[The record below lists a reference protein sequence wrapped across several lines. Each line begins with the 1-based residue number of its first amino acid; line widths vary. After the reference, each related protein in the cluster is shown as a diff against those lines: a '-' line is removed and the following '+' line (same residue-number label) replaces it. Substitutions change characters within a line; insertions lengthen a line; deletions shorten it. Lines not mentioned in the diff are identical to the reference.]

1 VPLCCLKHPVCAAGK
16 HGDSS
21 NIEQTSVAHLT
32 TCTLADTFP
41 VMASNGRI
49 TKMSFKQDLDRARN
63 TPDEQSR
70 ILLAVMNKMYK
81 MYLDERRETARL
93 RVELD
98 ATREELSVEKDEND
112 KLRRRIGDL
121 WIEYHTKTD

>member
-1 VPLCCLKHPVCAAGK
+1 MTTDNELRAA
-16 HGDSS
+16 
-21 NIEQTSVAHLT
+21 NA
-32 TCTLADTFP
+32 
-41 VMASNGRI
+41 N
-49 TKMSFKQDLDRARN
+49 
-63 TPDEQSR
+63 DEQSR